1 MNKELDIILS
11 LLILIVVPLILGEIY
26 NFYLKIKN
34 SNFFDTWYI
43 GIWLLFFIIIS
54 WTILLLTYWYFY
66 FKLI

>member
-1 MNKELDIILS
+1 MNKELEMILS
-11 LLILIVVPLILGEIY
+11 LLMLLVVPTILGRIY

-34 SNFFDTWYI
+34 SNFLDTWSI

-66 FKLI
+66 FKLL

>member
-1 MNKELDIILS
+1 MNKELEIILS
-11 LLILIVVPLILGEIY
+11 LLILLVIPILLGEIY

>member
-1 MNKELDIILS
+1 MNKELEIILS
-11 LLILIVVPLILGEIY
+11 LLILIVVPLIFGKIT

-34 SNFFDTWYI
+34 SNFFDVWYI

>member
-1 MNKELDIILS
+1 MNKELEIILS
-11 LLILIVVPLILGEIY
+11 LLILIVVPLILGKIT

>member
-1 MNKELDIILS
+1 MNKELEIILS

>member
-1 MNKELDIILS
+1 MNKELEIILS
-11 LLILIVVPLILGEIY
+11 LLMLLVVPTILGRIY

-34 SNFFDTWYI
+34 SNFFDVWYI

-66 FKLI
+66 FKLL

>member
-1 MNKELDIILS
+1 MNKELEIILS
-11 LLILIVVPLILGEIY
+11 LLMLLVVPTILGRIY

-34 SNFFDTWYI
+34 SNFFDVWYI

>member
-1 MNKELDIILS
+1 MNKELEIILS
-11 LLILIVVPLILGEIY
+11 LLILIVVPTILGRIY

-34 SNFFDTWYI
+34 SNFFDVWYI